1 MTQRLVTTSVVTYS
15 RPDSLQGLLDSLSEL
30 EFKSVSCLRI
40 ARETGTRGGLFGGD
54 CVVYS

>member
-1 MTQRLVTTSVVTYS
+1 MTQRFVTISVVTYS
-15 RPDSLQGLLDSLSEL
+15 WPDSLQGLLDSLSEQ
-30 EFKSVSCLRI
+30 EVKNVPCLRI